1 MSLYAKYLLPRL
13 IDFAMSSK
21 ATTAERTRLIPL
33 ASGVVLEIGAGSA
46 LNLPFYGPGVRK
58 LYALDPSQELW
69 RLGRGR
75 VRNAPFPI
83 EFLRSSAESIPVR
96 EDTVDTVVS
105 TWTLCTIPDPTAA
118 LAEMRRVLKP
128 QGTLVFIEH
137 GWSPDPR
144 VRAWQER
151 LNPLWKRVAGGC
163 NLDRQIEQLI
173 GRAGFQIS
181 TLERGYGEGLKP
193 FVYLYRGLAR
203 PANQT

>member
-1 MSLYAKYLLPRL
+1 VSLYAKYLLPRL

-33 ASGVVLEIGAGSA
+33 ASGVVLEIGAGSM
-46 LNLPFYGPGVRK
+46 LNLPFYGPAVRK
-58 LYALDPSQELW
+58 LYALDPSLELW

-83 EFLRSSAESIPVR
+83 EFVRSSAESIPVR
-96 EDTVDTVVS
+96 DDTLDTVVS
-105 TWTLCTIPDPTAA
+105 TWTLCTIPDPRAA
-118 LAEMRRVLKP
+118 LEEIRRVLRP
-128 QGTLVFIEH
+128 DGTLIFIEH
-137 GWSPDPR
+137 GWSPDAR

-181 TLERGYGEGLKP
+181 SLERGYGEGPKP
-193 FVYLYRGLAR
+193 FAYLYRGLAR
-203 PANQT
+203 SANQE

>member
-13 IDFAMSSK
+13 IDLAMSSK

-83 EFLRSSAESIPVR
+83 EFLRSSAESIPVP
-96 EDTVDTVVS
+96 
-105 TWTLCTIPDPTAA
+105 WTLCTIPDPTAA

>member
-1 MSLYAKYLLPRL
+1 MSLYAKYVLPRL

-46 LNLPFYGPGVRK
+46 LNLPFYGPAVRK
-58 LYALDPSQELW
+58 LYALDPSRELW
-69 RLGRGR
+69 RLGRRR
-75 VRNAPFPI
+75 VQDVPFPI
-83 EFLRSSAESIPVR
+83 EFLQSSAESIPLG
-96 EDTVDTVVS
+96 TATMDTVVS
-105 TWTLCTIPDPTAA
+105 TWTLCTIPDPSAA
-118 LAEMRRVLKP
+118 LEEMRRVLRP
-128 QGTLVFIEH
+128 HGTLVFIEH
-137 GWSPDPR
+137 GSSPDAR
-144 VRAWQER
+144 VRAWQKR

-163 NLDRQIEQLI
+163 HLDRQIERLI